1 MPWKTPEEEASYA
14 LAYGVDRSELT
25 FPGQRAYDQIKA
37 ARKTDSTYEPACESP
52 SRFSTRTSPE
62 TRARILE
69 MFKHANPK
77 YAKPFDKDRL
87 AVLSVMGG
95 NWEEYG
101 QVVLQMAIL
110 DTLLSIEELLKG
122 QNEQS

>member
-1 MPWKTPEEEASYA
+1 MQAP
-14 LAYGVDRSELT
+14 
-25 FPGQRAYDQIKA
+25 
-37 ARKTDSTYEPACESP
+37 
-52 SRFSTRTSPE
+52 
-62 TRARILE
+62 
-69 MFKHANPK
+69 
-77 YAKPFDKDRL
+77 KPFERDRL

-122 QNEQS
+122 QNGTRSTCDGSKLPRWPARQTVSPTATVTAMMAVVSALVQA